1 MRRISKMVQEQLVLA
16 YCDGTVFSFE
26 RAQTHSASQ
35 FGGPM
40 EVQLFGIEHG
50 PKPLHMIARL
60 ESIHLPALGQHHV
73 FSLPLIYGMC
83 YDGCDLEYR
92 IHIGKVELRKLRP
105 TQSSEDW
112 PYRHF
117 PALLPYVPLQIGHTR
132 RCSYGEF
139 AEPFPNMPSAQPT
152 DLVVVVPP
160 PATLGVS
167 LWGMGDG
174 DDVTIL
180 FECDLAERM
189 VYASN
194 RVS

>member
-1 MRRISKMVQEQLVLA
+1 MAEEQLVLA

-26 RAQTHSASQ
+26 RAQKHSASQ
-35 FGGPM
+35 LGGPM
-40 EVQLFGIEHG
+40 EVEVSGIEHG
-50 PKPLHMIARL
+50 PQPLHMIARL
-60 ESIHLPALGQHHV
+60 GSPHLPVLGQHYL

-83 YDGCDLEYR
+83 YEGCELEYR
-92 IHIGKVELRKLRP
+92 VDVSSKVELRKLRP
-105 TQSSEDW
+105 TQSLEGW

-117 PALLPYVPLQIGHTR
+117 PPLLAYVPLQIGHAR
-132 RCSYGEF
+132 PCSYAEF
-139 AEPFPNMPSAQPT
+139 AETFPNMPSAQPAE
-152 DLVVVVPP
+152 LVVAVPP

-180 FECDLAERM
+180 FECDLADRI

-194 RVS
+194 RIS

>member
-1 MRRISKMVQEQLVLA
+1 MAEEQLVLA

-26 RAQTHSASQ
+26 RAQKHSASQ

-40 EVQLFGIEHG
+40 EVELSGIEHG
-50 PKPLHMIARL
+50 PKPLHMIGRL
-60 ESIHLPALGQHHV
+60 GSSHLPALGQHHL
-73 FSLPLIYGMC
+73 FSLPLIYGIC
-83 YDGCDLEYR
+83 YEGCELEYR
-92 IHIGKVELRKLRP
+92 VDVVGKVQLRKLRP
-105 TQSSEDW
+105 TQSLEEW

-117 PALLPYVPLQIGHTR
+117 PPLLPYVPLQVGDTR
-132 RCSYGEF
+132 HCSYAEF
-139 AEPFPNMPSAQPT
+139 AEPFPNMPGAQPT

-180 FECDLAERM
+180 FECDLADRI

-194 RVS
+194 RIS